1 MEVQWFPGHM
11 AKALR
16 ETKDKLKLVDM
27 VIETCDARIPISSRN
42 PRLDEILGDK
52 PRLVV
57 LNKSDLAEERYTAL
71 WVDYFKSRNIHAIA
85 AEGTDRASIRKLVDA
100 CTTICA
106 EKIRRAKDKGQ
117 LIRPVRAM
125 VVGIP
130 NTGKSSIINTVSAR
144 KVAVVSDRPG
154 VTRAAQWVRSG
165 DTLELMDMPGVLWPK
180 IDQRESQILLA
191 ATGAIKDA
199 VLDVTEVAYDAMAI
213 MWGLY
218 PDLLT
223 ARYRIKPDAAFDNE
237 AFEEAARQRGCLRSG
252 GRVDTERFSNLFL
265 DEFRSGKAGR
275 MTFERP

>member
-27 VIETCDARIPISSRN
+27 VIETCDARIPVSSRN
-42 PRLDEILGDK
+42 PRLDEILGEK
-52 PRLVV
+52 PRLIV
-57 LNKSDLAEERYTAL
+57 LNKSDLAEDRYTAL
-71 WVDYFKSRNIHAIA
+71 WIEYFKSRNINAIA
-85 AEGTDRASIRKLVDA
+85 AEGTDRNSVKKIIDA

-106 EKIRRAKDKGQ
+106 VKIKRAIDKGQ

-130 NTGKSSIINTVSAR
+130 NTGKSSIINTISAR
-144 KVAVVSDRPG
+144 KVTITSDRPG
-154 VTRAAQWVRSG
+154 VTRSAQWVRSG
-165 DTLELMDMPGVLWPK
+165 DKLELMDMPGVLWPK
-180 IDQRESQILLA
+180 IDRRESQILLA

-199 VLDVTEVAYDAMAI
+199 VLDVTEIAYDSMGI
-213 MWGLY
+213 MWKLY

-223 ARYRIKPDAAFDNE
+223 GRYKVEHDGVFDAE
-237 AFEEAARQRGCLRSG
+237 VFENAAKLRGCIRSG
-252 GRVDTERFSNLFL
+252 GKIDTERFANLFL
-265 DEFRSGKAGR
+265 DEFRSGKAGK